1 MCWDW
6 IELCVLIVIK
16 NNVVCLFQKWI
27 SELESS
33 YRFKRR
39 WAEGYGSQ
47 LEELEMFPRMWRF
60 RQSRMLKLK
69 RAGVKS
75 GFTASRKKPMTSM
88 PMVNMMS
95 GWLVG
100 WDLPQRLIM
109 GIFILLKILP
119 HSDEHL
125 ALLHYFAVLRKPL
138 CQLSRLMKNLLQ
150 DRAICWGLLSQ
161 SKL

>member
-1 MCWDW
+1 MCWNW

-60 RQSRMLKLK
+60 RQSRMLKLR

-75 GFTASRKKPMTSM
+75 GFTASKRNQWPAC
-88 PMVNMMS
+88 P
-95 GWLVG
+95 WWIWCLVG

>member
-1 MCWDW
+1 MCWNW
-6 IELCVLIVIK
+6 IELCVLIVTK

-60 RQSRMLKLK
+60 RQSRMLKLR

-75 GFTASRKKPMTSM
+75 GFTASKRNQWPACPWGSSWASSYCSKSSPILMNTLHCCIILQFLGSLSASWADWWRISCRTGLSAGGCCLNPSCRGTGATRRSM
-88 PMVNMMS
+88 SV
-95 GWLVG
+95 
-100 WDLPQRLIM
+100 
-109 GIFILLKILP
+109 
-119 HSDEHL
+119 
-125 ALLHYFAVLRKPL
+125 
-138 CQLSRLMKNLLQ
+138 
-150 DRAICWGLLSQ
+150 
-161 SKL
+161 